1 MNVNVTAPKSARVRP
16 DFVPTDAYI
25 SKDYLQLE
33 KERLWPRV
41 WQMACREEE
50 IPRPGDF
57 YTYDIADEF
66 DSGRPTQR
74 RRHRGLLQCVPA
86 SRTSAHVGLWANGKI
101 PLQISWL
108 AMDSRGQA
116 S

>member
-1 MNVNVTAPKSARVRP
+1 MNVTFNAPKSDKVRA
-16 DFVPTDAYI
+16 DFVPADAYI

-50 IPRPGDF
+50 IPRAGDF

-66 DSGRPTQR
+66 DLGRPAQR
-74 RRHRGLLQCVPA
+74 RRHRGLLQRLPA
-86 SRTSAHVGLWANGKI
+86 SRTPAHVGVRTNGEI
-101 PLQISWL
+101 SLQISWL
-108 AMDSRGQA
+108 AMDPRG
-116 S
+116 